1 MKKRIVAALLAI
13 TIMSASPI
21 AVFAE
26 TVENQ
31 EELDTENSKE
41 NQEESESSDE
51 DQEAAGDG
59 QSENTESLYTTGTQ
73 EDAENN
79 VEDVDQD
86 IREEIQALI
95 PETIEEI
102 SIGSAEELLD
112 FASKCAL
119 DTWSVNKKVILTD
132 DISFG
137 GKEFSGIP
145 TFGGIFD
152 GQGHSISGVQIT
164 SGLSYA
170 GLFVHVQKTGVIR
183 NLNFIGSVIPEG
195 NTTIIGGIAGD
206 NSGNISNCSFNGVVK
221 GNDYIG
227 GVAGIN
233 ELTGKIDHC
242 TSDGYISGVHFTGG
256 IAGLNEGDIE
266 NCTNKAFVNTTNTD
280 TEITIDSFEK
290 LTSFINLIKDGFGHE
305 RDVAKESV
313 TVYDTGGIAGQ
324 SIGIISRCINDGE
337 IGYDHVGYNV
347 GGIAGRQSGYLLKCS
362 NNGLIKGRKDIGGI
376 VGQAEPYITV
386 DLSSDIAAQLQES
399 VSKLHDCV
407 TTTLQDAKSQSNT
420 ISERL
425 AVIQKFTAGAVEDT
439 RYIAA
444 GVVDFA
450 NGVSAGATEAFSRV
464 DYVLEETSRQDG
476 TFDKVSEGM
485 EEIGE
490 SSMDIA
496 DVGDDVDIEM
506 YIENEDELRQYTEAK
521 EILESATAQ
530 YTELRKRSQRVF
542 YNLAIANS
550 KALFDTAADVQY
562 RYANDSVE
570 TDFGSWSE
578 SDIGTGLNSDMDGF
592 WEHSDGRAFPQDKNE
607 EDSNLH
613 KMAQVKADADGIRYA
628 TDNYVNPITGEKGNY
643 ADDIATATA
652 TILGI
657 YEKHLP
663 EMTDDV
669 RSDAQ
674 SAMNN
679 LDEATDAFASASDQT
694 KDILAEVAGRGSIG
708 FPQFSPE
715 YKARTAS
722 LADNMQG
729 MNDNFGL
736 LNSEVNN
743 ATGVLVD
750 DLQDINDQFTNILGL
765 YTDAIDGVLEKD
777 YTEVYTDT
785 SYEAVNDTTDATID
799 SCLNY
804 GECKGDISVSGI
816 AGTMAIDYDFDQEGV
831 ITGLKNNSILASYI
845 TRCVLRGNKNYG
857 DITSLKNNAGG
868 VCGLQEMGTI
878 YNCGSFSKVASTSGE
893 YVGGVAGSSLSHI
906 VKSYARGELDGDNYV
921 GGIAGNAM
929 HLQQCLSIVTVGE
942 AKNWYGAIAGHVDDK
957 GEVRDNFF
965 VSDDLAGIDR
975 VSYSLKAE
983 PVNYKAAMGIKDVP
997 YEFETLNVNFI
1008 LEDEDLED
1016 GSKKVGQI
1024 VKKYGESISLPEY
1037 PKVDE
1042 KEGFYVTWDIDG
1054 VERIV
1059 NDITITARYNRY
1071 RTTIAQDSETEGF
1084 YQSELLVDGMFK
1096 DNDKLSVERTV
1107 TYDPYLDSSEEEHY
1121 YETLKVKIP
1130 YDGSDVHQIRFKPLH
1145 EYAQVADL
1153 LPVDALKE
1161 FDLYL
1166 LDGDKSTLLEKKGQM
1181 GGYSLYEVK
1190 GNEFVLAM
1198 GAANIDKVS
1207 IWFTRILGGII
1218 IALVVLIILII
1229 IVIWRNK
1236 GKLPKFLGG
1245 VKTKVSKKI
1254 ESKEQIF
1261 YDDSQDDELKK
1272 ELEEYKEKFLK
1283 KIDNKEGKTEEK
1295 TEQKTEDK
1303 AVVEE
1308 TLSENKEENEVVE
1321 EIPSESKDEVKEDSE
1336 ESDNKESE
1344 E

>member
-1 MKKRIVAALLAI
+1 MKKRLVAVLLAI
-13 TIMSASPI
+13 NIMSASPI

-26 TVENQ
+26 AQDNQ
-31 EELDTENSKE
+31 EELQTENSEEK
-41 NQEESESSDE
+41 QETSE
-51 DQEAAGDG
+51 DG
-59 QSENTESLYTTGTQ
+59 ESENTEETGSLYTTGAQ
-73 EDAENN
+73 EDAESE

-102 SIGSAEELLD
+102 TIGSADEFLD
-112 FASKCAL
+112 FASKCTL
-119 DTWSVNKKVILTD
+119 DTWSVNKKVTLTE
-132 DISFG
+132 DISLGGKDFGGIPSFG
-137 GKEFSGIP
+137 GV
-145 TFGGIFD
+145 FD
-152 GQGHSISGVQIT
+152 GQGHSLTGVSIK
-164 SGLSYA
+164 SGLSYV
-170 GLFVHVQKTGVIR
+170 GLFVHVQKTGVIK
-183 NLNFIGSVIPEG
+183 NLNLTGSVIPEG

-206 NSGNISNCSFNGVVK
+206 NNGNISNCSFNGVVK

-290 LTSFINLIKDGFGHE
+290 LTSVINLIKDGLGKE
-305 RDVAKESV
+305 RDVAKESI

-347 GGIAGRQSGYLLKCS
+347 GGIAGRQSGYLYKCS

-376 VGQAEPYITV
+376 VGQAEPYVTV
-386 DLSSDIAAQLQES
+386 DLSSDIAVQLQKS
-399 VSKLHDCV
+399 VSKLHDSV

-425 AVIQKFTAGAVEDT
+425 AVIQKFTGGAVEDT

-450 NGVSAGATEAFSRV
+450 NGVSASASEAFSRV
-464 DYVLEETSRQDG
+464 DYVLEETSKQDG
-476 TFDKVSEGM
+476 AFDKVSEGM

-490 SSMDIA
+490 SSLDIS
-496 DVGDDVDIEM
+496 DVGEDVDIEM

-521 EILESATAQ
+521 TILESATAQ
-530 YTELRKRSQRVF
+530 YTELRRRSQRVF
-542 YNLAIANS
+542 YNLAIANN

-679 LDEATDAFASASDQT
+679 LDEAADAFASATDQT

-750 DLQDINDQFTNILGL
+750 DLQNINDQFANILSL

-777 YTEVYTDT
+777 YTDKYTDT

-804 GECKGDISVSGI
+804 GECKSDISASGI
-816 AGTMAIDYDFDQEGV
+816 AGTMAIDFDFDQEGV
-831 ITGLKNNSILASYI
+831 LTGLKNNSILTSYI
-845 TRCVLRGNKNYG
+845 TRCVLRNNKNYG
-857 DITSLKNNAGG
+857 DITTLKDNAGG

-878 YNCGSFSKVASTSGE
+878 YNCGSFAKVASTSGE
-893 YVGGVAGSSLSHI
+893 YVGGVTGSSLSHI
-906 VKSYARGELDGDNYV
+906 VKSYAKGELDGKNYV

-929 HLQQCLSIVTVGE
+929 HLKECLSIVTVGNAE
-942 AKNWYGAIAGHVDDK
+942 NWYGAIAGHVDEK

-983 PVNYKAAMGIKDVP
+983 PVNYKVAMGVKDIP
-997 YEFETLNVNFI
+997 YEFNALNINFMV
-1008 LEDEDLED
+1008 EDEDLE
-1016 GSKKVGQI
+1016 GGKMKVGQI
-1024 VKKYGESISLPEY
+1024 SKKYGESIALPEY

-1042 KEGFYVTWDIDG
+1042 KEGYYVTWDIDG

-1059 NDITITARYNRY
+1059 NDITITAKYNRY
-1071 RTTIAQDSETEGF
+1071 RTTIAQESETKGF

-1096 DNDKLSVERTV
+1096 DNEKLSVEKTI
-1107 TYDPYLDSSEEEHY
+1107 TFEETADLPEEEHY

-1130 YDGSDVHQIRFKPLH
+1130 YDGADVHQIRFKPLN
-1145 EYAQVADL
+1145 EYAEVAEL
-1153 LPVDALKE
+1153 IPVDALKE
-1161 FDLYL
+1161 FNLYL
-1166 LDGDKSTLLEKKGQM
+1166 LDGDKSTLLEKKGMM
-1181 GGYSLYEVK
+1181 GGYSLYEVE

-1198 GAANIDKVS
+1198 GAAHIDKLS
-1207 IWFTRILGGII
+1207 LWAGRIICGVL
-1218 IALVVLIILII
+1218 IALAVLLILII
-1229 IVIWRNK
+1229 IAIWKNK
-1236 GKLPKFLGG
+1236 GKLPKFFGG
-1245 VKTKVSKKI
+1245 VKTTVSKKI

-1303 AVVEE
+1303 AVVEG
-1308 TLSENKEENEVVE
+1308 T
-1321 EIPSESKDEVKEDSE
+1321 PSESNDEVKEDSE
-1336 ESDNKESE
+1336 ESNNKESE